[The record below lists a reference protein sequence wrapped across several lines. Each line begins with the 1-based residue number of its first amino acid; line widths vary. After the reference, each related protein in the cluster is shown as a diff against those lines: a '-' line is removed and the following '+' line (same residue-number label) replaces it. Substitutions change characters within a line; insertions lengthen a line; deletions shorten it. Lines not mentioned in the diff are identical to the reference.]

1 MNKSG
6 LKQATSVAG
15 YILLV
20 VTVMANGNYWF
31 GEDDRGMLAPLL
43 ALSVLSVS
51 VLVCAL
57 LVLAEPYKLFMAK
70 KGNEALDLVIST
82 TKWLVAYLF
91 VLILG
96 IIVSGLIW

>member
-1 MNKSG
+1 MNKNG
-6 LKQATSVAG
+6 LKQATNVAG

-20 VTVMANGNYWF
+20 VMVMANGNYWF

-43 ALSVLSVS
+43 ALTVLSVS

-70 KGNEALDLVIST
+70 KGNEALELVIST
-82 TKWLVAYLF
+82 TKWLVVYLF

-96 IIVSGLIW
+96 IVVSGLIW

>member
-1 MNKSG
+1 MNKKG

-51 VLVCAL
+51 VLVCTL

-70 KGNEALDLVIST
+70 KGNEALELVIST
-82 TKWLVAYLF
+82 TKWLVMYL
-91 VLILG
+91 LIL
-96 IIVSGLIW
+96 IAVIVISGMY

>member
-1 MNKSG
+1 MNKKG
-6 LKQATSVAG
+6 LKQASSVAG

-43 ALSVLSVS
+43 ALTVLSVS

>member
-1 MNKSG
+1 
-6 LKQATSVAG
+6 
-15 YILLV
+15 
-20 VTVMANGNYWF
+20 
-31 GEDDRGMLAPLL
+31 MLAPLL
-43 ALSVLSVS
+43 VLTVLSVS

-57 LVLAEPYKLFMAK
+57 FVLAEPYKLFMAK
-70 KGNEALDLVIST
+70 KGNETLDLVIST

>member
-1 MNKSG
+1 MNKKG
-6 LKQATSVAG
+6 LKQASSVAG

-43 ALSVLSVS
+43 ALTVLSVS

-70 KGNEALDLVIST
+70 KGNEALELVIAT
-82 TKWLVAYLF
+82 TKWLVVYL
-91 VLILG
+91 LILIVG